1 MVSPEIN
8 SLLDVGSNDEVSM
21 IGIHGIGGIGK
32 TTLDLAVYNLIADSF
47 EGLCFLENVRE
58 NSDKHGLQH
67 LQKILLSETLGEKKI
82 KLTNVKQGI
91 SVIKH
96 RLQQKKVLLIL
107 DDVDKIE
114 QLEAL
119 VGGFDWLGS
128 GSRVIITTRDKH
140 LLESHGVN
148 ITYELQVLN

>member
-1 MVSPEIN
+1 
-8 SLLDVGSNDEVSM
+8 M

-32 TTLDLAVYNLIADSF
+32 TTLALAVYNLIADRF
-47 EGLCFLENVRE
+47 EGLCFLEKVRE

-82 KLTNVKQGI
+82 KLTSVKQGI

-114 QLEAL
+114 QL
-119 VGGFDWLGS
+119 GW
-128 GSRVIITTRDKH
+128 RV
-140 LLESHGVN
+140 
-148 ITYELQVLN
+148 